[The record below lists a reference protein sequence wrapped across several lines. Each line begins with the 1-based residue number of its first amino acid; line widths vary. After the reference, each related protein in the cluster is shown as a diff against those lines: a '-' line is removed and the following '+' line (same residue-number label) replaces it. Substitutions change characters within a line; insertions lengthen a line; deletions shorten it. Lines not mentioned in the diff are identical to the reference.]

1 MDVRR
6 NVATNPIKSTKQINF
21 VKTNIRWDDAFAE
34 GLFIQ
39 LQINNLFNQ
48 QFFDPGARTAEGLGS
63 PTLMPL
69 EGRNWWLTMGY
80 KF

>member
-1 MDVRR
+1 MGLTWRILTNLSAYIGTNWMDVRR

-21 VKTNIRWDDAFAE
+21 VKTNIRWDDAFVE

-48 QFFDPGARTAEGLGS
+48 QFF
-63 PTLMPL
+63 
-69 EGRNWWLTMGY
+69 
-80 KF
+80 